1 MFTSAYI
8 FIFLKVL
15 NVYIIHVLPYPYIP
29 YGKWKYRTRQLEHV
43 NRCFHASDTS
53 KFCLCVAH
61 ICNNLQKEKN
71 ASN

>member
-15 NVYIIHVLPYPYIP
+15 NVYIIHVLPYPYIT

-43 NRCFHASDTS
+43 NTLLTYLNFV
-53 KFCLCVAH
+53 CVLPIYVT
-61 ICNNLQKEKN
+61 ICRKKEN